1 VQDVNDLLDHST
13 SDLSDK
19 LCRIGDRIVYKL
31 VQWTRRLPFYEEI
44 PVEIHT
50 SLLTNKWH
58 ELLVLTTS
66 AYQSIHGT
74 RRMGTTRSDG
84 ESAELHQEVGFHYAY
99 VEEGSLKELRADVV
113 VSGCPYSL
121 GPLWNGITI
130 TYCISRPP
138 PPVTR
143 RCSWLFP
150 QLWTTREGGGWIG
163 GVSYKFVRPITLK
176 NPLFILALPFM
187 PNFF

>member
-1 VQDVNDLLDHST
+1 MNDLLDHST

-31 VQWTRRLPFYEEI
+31 VQWTRRLPFYDEI

-66 AYQSIHGT
+66 SYQSIHGT

-84 ESAELHQEVGFHYAY
+84 ESAELHQEV
-99 VEEGSLKELRADVV
+99 LL
-113 VSGCPYSL
+113 
-121 GPLWNGITI
+121 T
-130 TYCISRPP
+130 
-138 PPVTR
+138 
-143 RCSWLFP
+143 
-150 QLWTTREGGGWIG
+150 
-163 GVSYKFVRPITLK
+163 
-176 NPLFILALPFM
+176 
-187 PNFF
+187 